1 MRLFV
6 GYFTSK
12 QHASVSQEQICS
24 DNCTCYHTK
33 IEVAV
38 TQSQYSD
45 TRPAKPSD
53 DPIMPGALQGSY
65 WSANFQ
71 VTGMT
76 RARKITGK
84 AGIEPRVCRSRGGR
98 LYHEVNEAVKK
109 KNPTNNKLKQKHAMT
124 HFYCLHFEPALI
136 PMHTCVF
143 AFFFFLLECANGLS
157 REETLVICVCYTKTY
172 KITRNRQDI
181 SQFCVGRDLRKGT
194 EFPTTLKR
202 DFH

>member
-1 MRLFV
+1 MGHLWCIRHRLLGDLWKLTIYAERTPSNEMRLFV

-12 QHASVSQEQICS
+12 QHASVSREQICS
-24 DNCTCYHTK
+24 DNCTCYRTK

-45 TRPAKPSD
+45 SRPAKPND
-53 DPIMPGALQGSY
+53 DPITPGALQGSY

-109 KNPTNNKLKQKHAMT
+109 KQKNPTNNKQKQKHAIT

-143 AFFFFLLECANGLS
+143 AFFSFGVCKWSQQRGDIGYLRLL
-157 REETLVICVCYTKTY
+157 
-172 KITRNRQDI
+172 
-181 SQFCVGRDLRKGT
+181 
-194 EFPTTLKR
+194 
-202 DFH
+202 H